1 MLQRLAATGFALVTA
16 LAGVIGAGGPAQAE
30 PTGVIRNMDG
40 PNAVAGRYIVTLRDT
55 ALAPTAVS
63 TRARELTARF
73 GGRTRHVY
81 GSALTGFS
89 TEMSAQQARRLAAD
103 PSVASVEQVQRIGV
117 LDTQT
122 NPPNWGDDRI
132 DQRSLPLNQSFTYP
146 ANPGQGVTVYVLD
159 TGINASHTEFTGRV
173 RQGVDIVDND
183 STPQDC
189 HGHGTHVA
197 GTAVGTTYGIAK
209 KASVVSVRVLN
220 CQGTGT
226 NDDLIAG
233 IDWVRANAQKPAV
246 ANYSIGCGSRC
257 TSQAMDSAVT
267 SLINSGVQFVQAAG
281 NSSDDACYY
290 SPQAVAAAITVG
302 NSNSSDGRNSTS
314 NYGSCLDLFAPGTSI
329 VSASYSSNTGS
340 ATMTGTS
347 MASPHTAGAAA
358 LYLGANPNA
367 TPAQVRAALVDNGTT
382 GKITSPGSGSP
393 NVLLYTGFIGGTDP
407 GPSDPT
413 VTNPGNQTSA
423 VGQAVDVQI
432 QGSGG
437 STPYTWSASGL
448 PAGPEHRRV
457 HRTDHRQRHGGGHVE
472 RDGDAHRRLASD
484 RHGDLH
490 LDGDQRRRLHAG
502 AAGRQLRLRERNL
515 AVDRHGERDRHLV
528 AVPRPLREPQRL
540 AERRRDGA
548 DRHDLAAGDDPG
560 RMRQRH
566 VALLDPHR
574 HLRVRERRLRQVDR
588 LVRRDD
594 RGRLLEPGP
603 HQRLRGEGGQPEPVR
618 RTDRDADL
626 QGGRGLVV
634 PDQFRDRRRDD
645 QRQLTHLPG

>member
-1 MLQRLAATGFALVTA
+1 MQRLAATGFALVTA

-40 PNAVAGRYIVTLRDT
+40 PNAVAGRYIVTLKDT

-63 TRARELTARF
+63 TRARELTGRF

-81 GSALTGFS
+81 GSALIGFS
-89 TEMSAQQARRLAAD
+89 TEMPAQQARRLAAD
-103 PSVASVEQVQRIGV
+103 PSVASVEQVQRIEV
-117 LDTQT
+117 SDTQT

-132 DQRSLPLNQSFTYP
+132 DQRSLPLNQTFTYP

-173 RQGVDIVDND
+173 RQGIDIVDND

-209 KASVVSVRVLN
+209 KAGVVSVRVLN

-407 GPSDPT
+407 GPSDPV
-413 VTNPGNQTSA
+413 VTNPGNQSSA
-423 VGQAVDVQI
+423 VGQAVDVQVR
-432 QGSGG
+432 GSGG

-448 PAGPEHRRV
+448 PAGLTIGASTGRITGSATAAGTSNVTVTLTDAARRTATATFTWTV
-457 HRTDHRQRHGGGHVE
+457 TSSGGCTPAQLVGNSGFESGTSPWTATANVIGTWWQYPARSGSRNAWLNGGGTVQT
-472 RDGDAHRRLASD
+472 DTIS
-484 RHGDLH
+484 
-490 LDGDQRRRLHAG
+490 QPVTIPAG
-502 AAGRQLRLRERNL
+502 CGNATLRFWIRIATAEYENL
-515 AVDRHGERDRHLV
+515 AYDKLTVSFGGTTVAGYSNLDRTSGYVEKV
-528 AVPRPLREPQRL
+528 I
-540 AERRRDGA
+540 
-548 DRHDLAAGDDPG
+548 DLSRFAGQTATLTFKGVEDWSYQTSFVIDD
-560 RMRQRH
+560 
-566 VALLDPHR
+566 VT
-574 HLRVRERRLRQVDR
+574 VSVS
-588 LVRRDD
+588 
-594 RGRLLEPGP
+594 
-603 HQRLRGEGGQPEPVR
+603 
-618 RTDRDADL
+618 
-626 QGGRGLVV
+626 
-634 PDQFRDRRRDD
+634 
-645 QRQLTHLPG
+645 

>member
-40 PNAVAGRYIVTLRDT
+40 PNAVAGRYIVTLKDT

-63 TRARELTARF
+63 TRARELTGRF

-117 LDTQT
+117 LDTQA

-209 KASVVSVRVLN
+209 KAGVVSVRVLN

-233 IDWVRANAQKPAV
+233 INWVRANAQKPAV

-314 NYGSCLDLFAPGTSI
+314 NYGACLDLFAPGTSI

-407 GPSDPT
+407 GPSDPA

-423 VGQAVDVQI
+423 IGQAVDVQV

-448 PAGPEHRRV
+448 PAGLTIGASTGRITGSATAAGTSNVTVTLTDAARRTATATFTWTV
-457 HRTDHRQRHGGGHVE
+457 TSGGGCTPAQVVGNSGFE
-472 RDGDAHRRLASD
+472 SGTSPWTATANVIGTWSQYPARSGSRNAWLNGGGTAQTDTIS
-484 RHGDLH
+484 
-490 LDGDQRRRLHAG
+490 QPVTIPAG
-502 AAGRQLRLRERNL
+502 CGNATLRFWIRIATAEYENL
-515 AVDRHGERDRHLV
+515 AYDKLTVSFGGTTVAGYSNLDRTSGYVEKVINLS
-528 AVPRPLREPQRL
+528 QF
-540 AERRRDGA
+540 
-548 DRHDLAAGDDPG
+548 AGQTATLTFKGVEDWSYQTSFVIDD
-560 RMRQRH
+560 
-566 VALLDPHR
+566 VTIS
-574 HLRVRERRLRQVDR
+574 VS
-588 LVRRDD
+588 
-594 RGRLLEPGP
+594 
-603 HQRLRGEGGQPEPVR
+603 
-618 RTDRDADL
+618 
-626 QGGRGLVV
+626 
-634 PDQFRDRRRDD
+634 
-645 QRQLTHLPG
+645 

>member
-1 MLQRLAATGFALVTA
+1 MLQRLTATGFALVLA
-16 LAGVIGAGGPAQAE
+16 LAGTMGAGGPAQAE
-30 PTGVIRNMDG
+30 PTGVIQNADG
-40 PNAVAGRYIVTLRDT
+40 PDAVAGRYIITLKDT
-55 ALAPTAVS
+55 ALAS
-63 TRARELTARF
+63 TTVGAKARGLTDRF

-81 GSALTGFS
+81 GSALAGFS
-89 TEMSAQQARRLAAD
+89 AEMSAQQARRLAAD

-132 DQRSLPLNQSFTYP
+132 DQRSLPLNQTFTYP
-146 ANPGQGVTVYVLD
+146 ANPGQGVAVYVLD
-159 TGINASHTEFTGRV
+159 TGINANHNEFTGRV
-173 RQGVDIVDND
+173 RQGTDIVDND

-209 KASVVSVRVLN
+209 KASVVAVRVLN

-233 IDWVRANAQKPAV
+233 INWVRANAQKPAV

-302 NSNSSDGRNSTS
+302 NSTSSDGRNSTS
-314 NYGSCLDLFAPGTSI
+314 NYGRCLDLFAPGTSI
-329 VSASYSSNTGS
+329 VSASYASNNGS

-358 LYLGANPNA
+358 LYLGANPGA

-382 GKITSPGSGSP
+382 GKITNPGSGSP

-407 GPSDPT
+407 GPGDPT
-413 VTNPGNQTSA
+413 VTSPGNQTSA
-423 VGQAVDVQI
+423 IGQAVDVQVS
-432 QGSGG
+432 GSGG

-448 PAGPEHRRV
+448 PAGLSIGASTGRITGSATTAGTSTVTVTLTDASRRTATANFTWTV
-457 HRTDHRQRHGGGHVE
+457 TDGGGCTPAQLVGNPGFE
-472 RDGDAHRRLASD
+472 SGTSPWTATTNVIGTWWQYPARSGSRNAWLNGGGTVQTDTVA
-484 RHGDLH
+484 
-490 LDGDQRRRLHAG
+490 QPVTIPAG
-502 AAGRQLRLRERNL
+502 CANATLRFWIRITTAEYENL
-515 AVDRHGERDRHLV
+515 AYDTLTVSLGGTRVATYSNLDRTSGYVEKV
-528 AVPRPLREPQRL
+528 INVGQF
-540 AERRRDGA
+540 
-548 DRHDLAAGDDPG
+548 AGQTATLTFKGVEDWSYQTSFVIDD
-560 RMRQRH
+560 
-566 VALLDPHR
+566 VTIS
-574 HLRVRERRLRQVDR
+574 VS
-588 LVRRDD
+588 
-594 RGRLLEPGP
+594 
-603 HQRLRGEGGQPEPVR
+603 
-618 RTDRDADL
+618 
-626 QGGRGLVV
+626 
-634 PDQFRDRRRDD
+634 
-645 QRQLTHLPG
+645 

>member
-1 MLQRLAATGFALVTA
+1 MHRLAATGFALVTA
-16 LAGVIGAGGPAQAE
+16 LAGVVGAGGPAQAG

-40 PNAVAGRYIVTLRDT
+40 PNAVAGRYIVTLKDT
-55 ALAPTAVS
+55 ALAPAALS
-63 TRARELTARF
+63 TRARELTGRF

-89 TEMSAQQARRLAAD
+89 TEMSARQARRLAAD
-103 PSVASVEQVQRIGV
+103 PSVASVEQVQRIEV
-117 LDTQT
+117 ADTQS

-132 DQRSLPLNQSFTYP
+132 DQRNLPLNQSFTYP

-173 RQGVDIVDND
+173 RQGIDIVDND

-209 KASVVSVRVLN
+209 KAGVVSVRVLN

-233 IDWVRANAQKPAV
+233 INWVRANAQKPAV

-302 NSNSSDGRNSTS
+302 NSNSSDARNSTS

-423 VGQAVDVQI
+423 VGQAVDLQI

-448 PAGPEHRRV
+448 PAGLTIGASTGRITGSATAAGTSNV
-457 HRTDHRQRHGGGHVE
+457 TVTLTD
-472 RDGDAHRRLASD
+472 
-484 RHGDLH
+484 
-490 LDGDQRRRLHAG
+490 
-502 AAGRQLRLRERNL
+502 AAGRTATATFTWTVPSGGGCTPAQLVGNSGFESGTSPWTATANVIGTWSQYPARSGSRNAWLNGGGTVQTDTISQPVTIPAGCGNATLRFWIRITTAEYENL
-515 AVDRHGERDRHLV
+515 AYDKLTVSFGGTTVAGYSNLDRNSGYVEKVINLS
-528 AVPRPLREPQRL
+528 QF
-540 AERRRDGA
+540 
-548 DRHDLAAGDDPG
+548 AGQTATLTFKGVEDWSYQTSFVIDD
-560 RMRQRH
+560 
-566 VALLDPHR
+566 VTIS
-574 HLRVRERRLRQVDR
+574 VS
-588 LVRRDD
+588 
-594 RGRLLEPGP
+594 
-603 HQRLRGEGGQPEPVR
+603 
-618 RTDRDADL
+618 
-626 QGGRGLVV
+626 
-634 PDQFRDRRRDD
+634 
-645 QRQLTHLPG
+645 